1 MVVSAQ
7 GIGGV
12 IVLQDIAMLPSVL
25 SVMAK
30 KLQLSYKDIESQ
42 LASLKTK
49 TVPVS
54 EVGYEIL
61 MAFGKSA
68 RDIERYKEGKGVL
81 KTFAGL
87 LIKGLF
93 CYKHTDKYHLT
104 ELLETL
110 KKDSQVIKA
119 APKIIAVSDG
129 TTVLAYDTR
138 ENDTYEQQ
146 LAKMHSDFGFFYPLM
161 NVERVHSIDESPA
174 DVKAAE
180 KLAKLHD
187 EIRAYNEY
195 NSDDDLHD
203 LNIFISRLLFCFFA
217 EDTGIFE
224 ENLFTNFIRRFTK
237 DDGSDLC
244 EMLEQ
249 AFCVMNV
256 PMNER
261 SADITKEINDFPY
274 VNGGLFAHDIP
285 IPKMGYK
292 ARKIIIESGE
302 LNWKDINP
310 DIFGSMIQAVVNP
323 DVRAKEG
330 MHYTSVPNIMKVI
343 NPLFM
348 DDLRAEYKK
357 LVEAYNQKRNLY
369 DISVLSINQFVAEC
383 KPIAKDCNCLM
394 LRMSKMKFFDPA
406 CGSGNFLIIT
416 YKQLR
421 LLEMDILHL
430 RKKCIPEQMIDFID
444 GSCIRLDQFYGIEIL
459 DFPHEVAMLSL
470 WLAEHQMNNKFHAD
484 FGVNVAALPLHN
496 IDQIKCGNACR
507 VDWNNVCPHKDYE
520 EVFVFGNP
528 PYLGSKL
535 QTKEQKEDISYVF
548 GKLKNSKILDYISIW
563 FYLGA
568 KYIHESKAKYAY
580 VSTNSICQGEQV
592 SVLWPQILKMNEEI
606 AFAYTSFK
614 WTNNAKYNA
623 GVTVVIVGVFNKSN
637 NKKLLFTSD
646 KQIESSVINSYL
658 SVGTETIV
666 HKDVHTPDGYP
677 KLCFGCMPYDNGNLL
692 FNKVEYEDFIAKYS
706 SFSKYLRMMY
716 GSEEFINGKPRYC
729 LWIDE
734 QDADEALKN
743 EEIARRVERIKELRL
758 DSTDAACLKLAEKP
772 YQFREHPILDRDKII
787 IPRVSSERRKYI
799 PMGFLDKGT
808 VISDSAFAIYDASL
822 WLFGILTSE
831 MHMVW
836 VRTVGGRLKTDY
848 RYSAGLCYNTF
859 PFPSISDT
867 KKSEIEEAATNVL
880 LARENYPEKTLADLY
895 DPEKMPEDL
904 REAHEE
910 LDAIV
915 ESCYPGAPF
924 PNDEARLECLFK
936 LYEKMTANK

>member
-1 MVVSAQ
+1 
-7 GIGGV
+7 
-12 IVLQDIAMLPSVL
+12 
-25 SVMAK
+25 MAK

-42 LASLKTK
+42 LASLKTN

-68 RDIERYKEGKGVL
+68 RDIERYKEGKGLL
-81 KTFAGL
+81 KTFDGL

-104 ELLETL
+104 ELLEAL
-110 KKDSQVIKA
+110 KKDVQVIEA

-161 NVERVHSIDESPA
+161 NVERVHNIDESPA

-237 DDGSDLC
+237 DDGSDLS

-369 DISVLSINQFVAEC
+369 DMSVLSINQFVAEC
-383 KPIAKDCNCLM
+383 KPIAKDCNRLM

-430 RKKCIPEQMIDFID
+430 RKKCIPEQMLDFID

-507 VDWNNVCPHKDYE
+507 MDWEVVCPHTKDE

-548 GKLKNSKILDYISIW
+548 GKLKNSKILDYITIW

-592 SVLWPQILKMNEEI
+592 SVLWPQILKRNEEI

-646 KQIESSVINSYL
+646 KQIESSVINPYL

-706 SFSKYLRMMY
+706 SVSKYLRMMY

-734 QDADEALKN
+734 QNADEALKN
-743 EEIARRVERIKELRL
+743 EEIARRVERTIELRL

-836 VRTVGGRLKTDY
+836 VRTVGGRLETRY

-924 PNDEARLECLFK
+924 LNDEVRLECLFK
-936 LYEKMTANK
+936 LYEKMTANKK

>member
-1 MVVSAQ
+1 M
-7 GIGGV
+7 
-12 IVLQDIAMLPSVL
+12 QDIAMLPSVL
-25 SVMAK
+25 RAMAK
-30 KLQLSYKDIESQ
+30 KLQLSYKDIESH
-42 LASLKTK
+42 LLLLKAK
-49 TVPVS
+49 TMPAS

-68 RDIERYKEGKGVL
+68 REIERYKEGKGVL
-81 KTFAGL
+81 KTFDGL

-93 CYKHTDKYHLT
+93 CYKHTDKYHLA
-104 ELLETL
+104 ELLEAL

-119 APKIIAVSDG
+119 APKIIVVSDG

-161 NVERVHSIDESPA
+161 NVERVHNIDENPA

-237 DDGSDLC
+237 DDGSDLS

-369 DISVLSINQFVAEC
+369 DMSVLSINQFVAEC
-383 KPIAKDCNCLM
+383 KPIAKDCNRLM

-430 RKKCIPEQMIDFID
+430 RKNCIPEQMLDFID

-507 VDWNNVCPHKDYE
+507 MDWEVVCPHTKDE

-528 PYLGSKL
+528 PYLGSRR
-535 QTKEQKEDISYVF
+535 QDAVQKSEMEFIFKKDF
-548 GKLKNSKILDYISIW
+548 GELDYIACW
-563 FYLGA
+563 FLKGA
-568 KYIHESKAKYAY
+568 YYVKGTKAQYAF
-580 VSTNSICQGEQV
+580 VSTNSICQGLQVALLWKKVFEQNV
-592 SVLWPQILKMNEEI
+592 SIH
-606 AFAYTSFK
+606 FAYQSFK
-614 WTNNAKYNA
+614 WTNNAKHNA
-623 GVTVVIVGVFNKSN
+623 GVTCVIVGVASN
-637 NKKLLFTSD
+637 EYIKKRWLFKGDNQYEVNNVSPLLIDAHTIFV
-646 KQIESSVINSYL
+646 ESKTKPISKGFPIMNFGNMPADGGKLILTDEEYRHLIS
-658 SVGTETIV
+658 
-666 HKDVHTPDGYP
+666 KDNRIKKYCCPFIGAD
-677 KLCFGCMPYDNGNLL
+677 
-692 FNKVEYEDFIAKYS
+692 DFIKGKRRWCIWLYNVAAEEYADIPEISKRIHDVKEIREKS
-706 SFSKYLRMMY
+706 SR
-716 GSEEFINGKPRYC
+716 PH
-729 LWIDE
+729 
-734 QDADEALKN
+734 
-743 EEIARRVERIKELRL
+743 
-758 DSTDAACLKLAEKP
+758 LAEIP
-772 YQFREHPILDRDKII
+772 HLFAQITQQLGVPSIL
-787 IPRVSSERRKYI
+787 IPRVSSENRKYI
-799 PMGFLDKGT
+799 PMDYITEDNIAADSCMVIGT
-808 VISDSAFAIYDASL
+808 ESL
-822 WLFGILTSE
+822 SLFGILTSE

-836 VRTVGGRLKTDY
+836 VRTVGGRLETRY

-924 PNDEARLECLFK
+924 LNDEARLECLFN
-936 LYEKMTANK
+936 LYEKMTANKK